1 MTPAQRKFLKIV
13 KDEHYFDKDSK
24 ILLALSGGKDSM
36 TLFNWL
42 YDLKEV
48 LGIELGLA
56 YINHG
61 LREES
66 KFEEIALREMATKL
80 KVPIYVDKFTGEFT
94 EKNARDFRYQFFEK
108 LMIRENY
115 NILLTAHHQGD
126 LVETVLMRQIT
137 GRPLRSLQGIAD
149 RQPFAG
155 GQLIRPLLKFTK
167 EELDAPTYYEDSTN
181 QGLDYFRNRIRN
193 QLIPELTKENPQFS
207 QSISDLSS
215 EIKMA
220 LAVINQKI
228 SELKI
233 VDEKISSEKFISQ
246 TKELQHFILQAFFAQ
261 YPEIEVSKKKF
272 AELLH
277 IINRPQQYFAK
288 LNKEF
293 YFVKTK
299 DFFYLEKIQ
308 LERENSVEIV
318 NENPQDESFMEVY
331 LPLEGEIEIR
341 KRQPGD
347 QILING
353 HHKKLRKF
361 FIDNKVPL
369 KARENPLIFVD
380 KKLYAIVGLA
390 CSDLS
395 KMLKNDK
402 IRRILWVKPS
412 IGEEINDARKKS

>member
-56 YINHG
+56 HINHG

-108 LMIRENY
+108 LMIGENY

-167 EELDAPTYYEDSTN
+167 EELDAQTYYEDSTN

-207 QSISDLSS
+207 QSIL
-215 EIKMA
+215 
-220 LAVINQKI
+220 VILLFEQA
-228 SELKI
+228 SREST
-233 VDEKISSEKFISQ
+233 VFH
-246 TKELQHFILQAFFAQ
+246 LQ
-261 YPEIEVSKKKF
+261 
-272 AELLH
+272 
-277 IINRPQQYFAK
+277 
-288 LNKEF
+288 
-293 YFVKTK
+293 
-299 DFFYLEKIQ
+299 
-308 LERENSVEIV
+308 
-318 NENPQDESFMEVY
+318 
-331 LPLEGEIEIR
+331 
-341 KRQPGD
+341 
-347 QILING
+347 
-353 HHKKLRKF
+353 
-361 FIDNKVPL
+361 
-369 KARENPLIFVD
+369 
-380 KKLYAIVGLA
+380 
-390 CSDLS
+390 
-395 KMLKNDK
+395 
-402 IRRILWVKPS
+402 
-412 IGEEINDARKKS
+412 